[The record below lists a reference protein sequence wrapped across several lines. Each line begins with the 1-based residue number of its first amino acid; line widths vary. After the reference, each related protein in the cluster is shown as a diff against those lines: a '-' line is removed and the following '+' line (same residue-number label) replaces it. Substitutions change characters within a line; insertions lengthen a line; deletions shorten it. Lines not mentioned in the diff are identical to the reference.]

1 MGRSNPPVGA
11 SKPANLT
18 NQELAILEY
27 AIFQI
32 NQKYVKNTILTYYRK
47 KHIFYLNMQ
56 ELARDP
62 KQIGNLIR
70 NARKHKALSQKELAS
85 MVGLRQEN
93 ISMIENGYAST
104 KLHNLLAVL
113 AALDLELQV
122 SVRSTG
128 DWTKES

>member
-1 MGRSNPPVGA
+1 VFFCP
-11 SKPANLT
+11 
-18 NQELAILEY
+18 LAEEEY
-27 AIFQI
+27 ANCPIK
-32 NQKYVKNTILTYYRK
+32 QKYVTNTILTYYGK
-47 KHIFYLNMQ
+47 KHIFCLNMP

-113 AALDLELQV
+113 AALELELQV

>member
-1 MGRSNPPVGA
+1 
-11 SKPANLT
+11 
-18 NQELAILEY
+18 
-27 AIFQI
+27 
-32 NQKYVKNTILTYYRK
+32 
-47 KHIFYLNMQ
+47 MQ

-70 NARKHKALSQKELAS
+70 NMRKRKALSQKALAA

-122 SVRSTG
+122 SARSTG
-128 DWTKES
+128 DWTIEK